1 MCVLKNRVKFDYT
14 THWII
19 GDYMD
24 NLPVTSRVKHQKILY
39 GVSIIALVAAAAA
52 LAITAGYS
60 IFAKPSIDELLSAP
74 EQIEIEQR
82 HYILETALG
91 RDFMPGPNSPP
102 DGGPL
107 TASIRITATDQQ
119 IFPSSIT
126 LNKLWVIKSS
136 AEVWETAFTNET
148 MTPPYDYQLERIA
161 RGGPKWDTNSHVDV
175 VVELL
180 HEGNAYLLK
189 VSNQTVYRLV

>member
-1 MCVLKNRVKFDYT
+1 MV
-14 THWII
+14 
-19 GDYMD
+19 

-39 GVSIIALVAAAAA
+39 GLGIIALVAVAA

-60 IFAKPSIDELLSAP
+60 MFAKPSVDELLSAP
-74 EQIEIEQR
+74 EQIEIEER
-82 HYILETALG
+82 HYVLETSLG

-107 TASIRITATDQQ
+107 TASIRITATDQLE
-119 IFPSSIT
+119 FPSSIT

-136 AEVWETAFTNET
+136 EEVWETGFTNET
-148 MTPPYDYQLERIA
+148 MTPPYDYQLERIT
-161 RGGPKWDTNSHVDV
+161 RCGPKWDTNSHVDV

-180 HEGNAYLLK
+180 HEGNIYLLK

>member
-1 MCVLKNRVKFDYT
+1 MKVCVLKRRIKFDYT
-14 THWII
+14 THLVV

-24 NLPVTSRVKHQKILY
+24 NLPVTSRVKRQKILC
-39 GVSIIALVAAAAA
+39 GLGIIALVAV

-60 IFAKPSIDELLSAP
+60 MFAKSSVDELLSAP
-74 EQIEIEQR
+74 EQINVEERQ
-82 HYILETALG
+82 YILEASLG

-119 IFPSSIT
+119 EFPSSIT

-136 AEVWETAFTNET
+136 EEVWETSFTNET
-148 MTPPYDYQLERIA
+148 MTPPYDYQLEKIA
-161 RGGPKWDTNSHVDV
+161 RGGPKWDTNSQVDV

-180 HEGNAYLLK
+180 HEGNVYLLK